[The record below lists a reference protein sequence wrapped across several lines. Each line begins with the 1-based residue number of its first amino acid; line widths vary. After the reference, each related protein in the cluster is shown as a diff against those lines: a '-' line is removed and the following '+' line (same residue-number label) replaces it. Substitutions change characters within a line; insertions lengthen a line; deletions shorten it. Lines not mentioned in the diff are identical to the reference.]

1 MARGEW
7 GYGGGRGSGCSYKRT
22 TLIVCSVN
30 IIIALYV
37 LRSLYASLYIYSS
50 SNNVVNYTPDQIRKM
65 EESIRVRRA
74 KEPAELVKLVKKLRH
89 ELSSEEPVIEIS
101 RVVKQRLT
109 DELLERLRSL
119 DDSVNATQRR
129 GGCTFNLNLSILSL
143 SYKNLKIVLN
153 ALSMVSKAVK
163 AGRVSQMKRL
173 LQMN

>member
-1 MARGEW
+1 M
-7 GYGGGRGSGCSYKRT
+7 
-22 TLIVCSVN
+22 
-30 IIIALYV
+30 
-37 LRSLYASLYIYSS
+37 
-50 SNNVVNYTPDQIRKM
+50 
-65 EESIRVRRA
+65 
-74 KEPAELVKLVKKLRH
+74 KKLRH